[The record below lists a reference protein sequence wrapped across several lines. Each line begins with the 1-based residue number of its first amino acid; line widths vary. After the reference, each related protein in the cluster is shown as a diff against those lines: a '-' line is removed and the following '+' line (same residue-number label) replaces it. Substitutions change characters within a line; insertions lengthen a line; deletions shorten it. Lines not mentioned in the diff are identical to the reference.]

1 MLLVLLGHRKDEED
15 ALLDEHVEEKEN
27 LEVQAERDAVH
38 DVCKEGG
45 G

>member
-1 MLLVLLGHRKDEED
+1 MLLVVLGHREVEED
-15 ALLDEHVEEKEN
+15 ALLDEHVEEEEN
-27 LEVQAERDAVH
+27 LEVQAERNAVH